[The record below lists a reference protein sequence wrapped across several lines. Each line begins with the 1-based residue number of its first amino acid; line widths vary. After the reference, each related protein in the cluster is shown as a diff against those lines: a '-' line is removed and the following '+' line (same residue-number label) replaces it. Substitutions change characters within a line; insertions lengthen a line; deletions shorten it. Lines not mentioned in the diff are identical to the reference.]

1 MVALP
6 LRSAELR
13 VWRSVSAAKSPT
25 RHVLGDPPGR
35 TLHPA
40 VVFPCRPCRA
50 CHSGF
55 FAGLS
60 AHLEHLARNV
70 EKQSEQVEEID
81 ARGRVNLLHMWRGG
95 ARLERCFASILLL
108 LAAIPPVQVLSSRDC
123 ASQSRPVSA
132 MRASAA
138 SKVQPRTSCGSLA
151 LPGLGFSRLRGGS
164 GGGGGMAGAHQPSPE
179 ELDMLGEREGV
190 REAEEQ
196 HKRLQYE
203 VELEN
208 SELPAGFD
216 EEVDETES
224 KLASIITHSAQP
236 ESNDDSDAARFA
248 RALHSPAPLPK
259 AAKTAQAPERRRRDD
274 AAAAPLPPAFDIRP
288 WSPAEL
294 ERRGIP
300 LPGSEDF
307 PSEPHLVE
315 VGTRER
321 ARARPPF
328 SR

>member
-1 MVALP
+1 M
-6 LRSAELR
+6 E
-13 VWRSVSAAKSPT
+13 
-25 RHVLGDPPGR
+25 GR
-35 TLHPA
+35 G
-40 VVFPCRPCRA
+40 C
-50 CHSGF
+50 
-55 FAGLS
+55 
-60 AHLEHLARNV
+60 
-70 EKQSEQVEEID
+70 
-81 ARGRVNLLHMWRGG
+81 VNFLHMWRGG

-132 MRASAA
+132 MRA
-138 SKVQPRTSCGSLA
+138 KVQPRTSCGSLA

-164 GGGGGMAGAHQPSPE
+164 GGGGGMAEAHQPSPE
-179 ELDMLGEREGV
+179 ELDMLGERERV

-216 EEVDETES
+216 EEVDGTES
-224 KLASIITHSAQP
+224 KLASIITHSAEP

-248 RALHSPAPLPK
+248 RALPSPAPLPK
-259 AAKTAQAPERRRRDD
+259 AANTAQAPEPGRGDD
-274 AAAAPLPPAFDIRP
+274 AAAAPLPSAFDIRP

-307 PSEPHLVE
+307 PSEPLLVE

-321 ARARPPF
+321 ARARPSL